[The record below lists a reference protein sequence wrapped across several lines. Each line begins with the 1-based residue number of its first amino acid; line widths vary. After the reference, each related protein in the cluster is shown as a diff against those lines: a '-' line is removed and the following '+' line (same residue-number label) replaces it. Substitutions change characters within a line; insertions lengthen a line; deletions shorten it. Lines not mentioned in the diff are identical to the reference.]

1 VVRPYALVLHS
12 AVDDRR
18 VVVAAVVCGAKSC
31 PAIKTYRASDVD
43 DALTTATEAFF
54 EVVDGGGN
62 LQLNPP
68 RREVKLSRILD
79 WYRVDFART
88 DEVRARA
95 CVAWL
100 AAAGLSAS
108 NSTHPVRPR
117 SCSGG
122 WPTLCRLRRPRC
134 SVRGRG
140 TATAR
145 SPSSSTTGV
154 STRERPWGDDR
165 KKYFLYKK

>member
-1 VVRPYALVLHS
+1 MVRPYALVLH

-88 DEVRARA
+88 DEVRTRA

-100 AAAGLSAS
+100 ASRTPLTPSDPGAA
-108 NSTHPVRPR
+108 PV
-117 SCSGG
+117 GG
-122 WPTLCRLRRPRC
+122 RLC
-134 SVRGRG
+134 VG
-140 TATAR
+140 
-145 SPSSSTTGV
+145 
-154 STRERPWGDDR
+154 
-165 KKYFLYKK
+165 

>member
-1 VVRPYALVLHS
+1 MSAQAAWWPSPTRSCAVVRPYALVLHS

-88 DEVRARA
+88 DEVRTRA
-95 CVAWL
+95 CVAWPASRPL
-100 AAAGLSAS
+100 TPLTPSDPGAA
-108 NSTHPVRPR
+108 PV
-117 SCSGG
+117 GG
-122 WPTLCRLRRPRC
+122 RLC
-134 SVRGRG
+134 VG
-140 TATAR
+140 
-145 SPSSSTTGV
+145 
-154 STRERPWGDDR
+154 
-165 KKYFLYKK
+165 